1 MNKSPEG
8 NEVAKAIVDAA
19 FHVHVDLGPGLLES
33 AYETILASRLQ
44 RLGFKVDRQRPIT
57 LRIDG
62 ITVDDGF
69 RADLVVN
76 DLVIVEL
83 KSVVSMSAV
92 FDKQLRTYL
101 KLSGI
106 RIGLLINFGSELF
119 KEGVSRVVVGK
130 PQPGDFGDRNPKQ
143 PQPIAGPA
151 STVNAS
157 GRFRTKQGGALVAS
171 TKPVG

>member
-1 MNKSPEG
+1 MNKPPDG
-8 NEVAKAIVDAA
+8 NEVAKAIVDTA
-19 FHVHVDLGPGLLES
+19 FHMQVDLGPGLLES
-33 AYETILASRLQ
+33 AYEAILAGRLK

-57 LRIDG
+57 LNIDG

-83 KSVVSMSAV
+83 KSVVSLSTV

-119 KEGVSRVVVGK
+119 KDGISRVVVGE
-130 PQPGDFGDRNPKQ
+130 PLPGDFGDRKPK
-143 PQPIAGPA
+143 PPEPVRVPT
-151 STVNAS
+151 SNANAQA
-157 GRFRTKQGGALVAS
+157 RFRTKQ
-171 TKPVG
+171 